1 MQTDQPPVLVAAKA
15 APVAHELVDGEVVPR
30 LNGSTGSVA
39 GDIASGFAVTVVA
52 SAATDA
58 DIEMT
63 RRHPDGL
70 TVRSAGGRDISLHL
84 VRHAPETL
92 SPQRYGLVTELLW
105 HSMHGLWNGATE
117 PTFDTRSRLAWESL
131 HALNG
136 DIAAALL
143 RRAGRRGAVYLVQ
156 DYQLSL
162 VPRRL
167 RDADPD
173 ARILYFHH
181 IAWPDPSGLAML
193 PTTMVDDLI
202 AGVLAADVV
211 AFFADRWRRQ
221 FLRGVEELVPGARVD
236 HANCTVEHAGRVTR
250 VAVEPLSYSA
260 EAMSGLAPLWPEEL
274 AGWAGDRPL
283 VVHAGRTDPI
293 KNADRAVAAFA
304 HAVTERP
311 SSDARLLVRLQPHRL
326 GIAANAD
333 YRDRVVRAVA
343 EANDRLGE
351 ERVRLLV
358 GDDRRLTLGCLARA
372 DVVLVNSVIDG
383 QNLTAFEC
391 SVIGTRDPVLVITP
405 TCGASEV
412 LGADA
417 LLVNPFD
424 LVELAGAINRAIDM
438 PSAERGARAARMRD
452 AGARIALPVWAGR
465 QLRLLDR
472 PVTAAPR

>member
-1 MQTDQPPVLVAAKA
+1 MPIDEPPVLVAAKA
-15 APVAHELVDGEVVPR
+15 APVAHELVDGEVVAR

-52 SAATDA
+52 SAATEA
-58 DIEMT
+58 DIELT

-92 SPQRYGLVTELLW
+92 SPQRYGHVTELLW

-117 PTFDTRSRLAWESL
+117 PTFDTGSRLAWESL

-143 RRAGRRGAVYLVQ
+143 RRAGRPGAVYLVQ

-181 IAWPDPSGLAML
+181 IAWPHPDGLAML
-193 PTTMVDDLI
+193 PTTAVDDLI

-221 FLRGVEELVPGARVD
+221 FLRSVEELVPDARVD
-236 HANCTVEHAGRVTR
+236 HVNATVAHAGRLTR
-250 VAVEPLSYSA
+250 VAVEPLSYSTDA
-260 EAMSGLAPLWPEEL
+260 LTGLSPRWPAEL

-293 KNADRAVAAFA
+293 KNADRAVAGFA
-304 HAVTERP
+304 HAMAQRR
-311 SSDARLLVRLQPHRL
+311 SADARLLVRLQPHRL

-358 GDDRRLTLGCLARA
+358 DDDRRLTLGCLARA

-391 SVIGTRDPVLVITP
+391 SAIGERDPVLVITP

-424 LVELAGAINRAIDM
+424 LIDLATAINEAIDM
-438 PSAERGARAARMRD
+438 PAAERAARAARMRD
-452 AGARIALPVWAGR
+452 AGAHIALSVWAGR

-472 PVTAAPR
+472 PVTATPG